1 MSAAEKH
8 PRVIMDEN
16 NNGTV
21 LYKAENGYALKKK
34 KLKLRRLYELKLE
47 KNCSGIA
54 DWQRELKN
62 RDIPASSSH
71 RARSSV
77 RNPI

>member
-34 KLKLRRLYELKLE
+34 KLK
-47 KNCSGIA
+47 
-54 DWQRELKN
+54 
-62 RDIPASSSH
+62 
-71 RARSSV
+71 
-77 RNPI
+77 